1 VSAHTRALCY
11 PRTIAVESIRPV
23 TIFPRIL
30 AQLQRGEIQIPAI
43 PAVVT
48 EIRDLVSKSD
58 SRLDAIVTLLERDP
72 ALVARVLELGRSAQF
87 ARNHGPTTPDL
98 HFIIN
103 RVGFRQL
110 SNVLETVWSN
120 DCFEIQDPRYQP
132 LVARLNRQAVARAE
146 SMRALAELLR
156 VEVFPAYLAGL
167 FADVGAVFLLW
178 AIVDKARGRVPEP
191 AEALSFVRDH
201 HEATSGAVLKRWG
214 HGELVVNLVR
224 RHHAPLLTGPQA
236 TYASLLVQASRMSEE
251 LTGEDDLTALGPW
264 PTPAVAE
271 RCAMLVPMAED
282 VRRSMMAR
290 LRDEYAAAL
299 AALD

>member
-1 VSAHTRALCY
+1 
-11 PRTIAVESIRPV
+11 VESIRPV

-43 PAVVT
+43 PGVVT
-48 EIRDLVSKSD
+48 EIRDLVAKFD
-58 SRLDAIVTLLERDP
+58 SHIDAIVTMLERDP

-87 ARNHGPTTPDL
+87 GRNNAQKTPDL

-120 DCFEIQDPRYQP
+120 DCFAIADSRYQP
-132 LVARLNRQAVARAE
+132 LVARLNRQSVARAE
-146 SMRALAELLR
+146 SMRALAELQR
-156 VEVFPAYLAGL
+156 IEVFPAYLAGL
-167 FADVGAVFLLW
+167 FADVGAAFLLW

-191 AEALSFVRDH
+191 AEALAFVREH
-201 HEATSGAVLKRWG
+201 HEAMSGAVLKRWG

-236 TYASLLVQASRMSEE
+236 TYASLLVLASQMSAE
-251 LTGEDDLTALGPW
+251 LTGEDDLTAEGPW
-264 PTPAVAE
+264 PPPAVLE
-271 RCAMLVPMAED
+271 RCSMLVPMAED
-282 VRRSMMAR
+282 VRKNMMAR